1 MSAILG
7 IDAAWTSDEPSGVA
21 LIRTTQEGSW
31 ECVKFAPSYDAFIE
45 SAGGNA
51 VRWDERR
58 KGQSPEPDRLLR
70 AAKRLLNGE
79 RVTVVSI
86 DMPMSLEPITG
97 RRTADNAI
105 SKAFGAKGC
114 STHTPSSTRPGAI
127 SDRLR
132 KSLAGLGYRLAVSK
146 PDAPTVIEVYP
157 HPALLC
163 LSDRD
168 YRVPY
173 KAGRSKRYWPE
184 LTVNQRADRLITEF
198 RAIYHGLT
206 DVIQG
211 IPDFLPSEPYGK
223 SLSSLKPYEDGL
235 DALVCAWVGARYFE
249 GCATPYGDN
258 VAAIWIPNRKN

>member
-7 IDAAWTSDEPSGVA
+7 IDAAWTAGEPSGVA

-31 ECVKFAPSYDAFIE
+31 ECVELASSYDAFIE
-45 SAGGNA
+45 SAGGYA
-51 VRWDERR
+51 VRWDERP
-58 KGQSPEPDRLLR
+58 KGGSLEPDRLLR
-70 AAKRLLNGE
+70 AAKQLLKGE
-79 RVTVVSI
+79 RVTAVSI
-86 DMPMSLEPITG
+86 DMPLSLEPITG
-97 RRTADNAI
+97 RRTADDAI

-127 SDRLR
+127 SDGLR

-146 PDAPTVIEVYP
+146 PGAATVIEVYP

-163 LSDRD
+163 LLDRD

-173 KAGRSKRYWPE
+173 KVGKSRIYWPG
-184 LTVNQRADRLITEF
+184 LTVNQRTDKLITKF
-198 RAIYHGLT
+198 RSIYDGLT
-206 DVIQG
+206 DVVREV
-211 IPDFLPSEPYGK
+211 PDFLPSEPYGK

-249 GCATPYGDN
+249 GCATPYGDD